1 MANRIW
7 ASGRILLAATLSAYT
22 IVSLPPCVMAEDTS
36 QAETDAKHA
45 FLGEV
50 NANAVYVRCRP
61 SEEGPYATMKLNRG
75 DKVTVLGIK
84 GTWLK
89 IMPPDGSF
97 AYVPKSFVIMRLD
110 GTIGRMNREWIAKAG
125 SQLNDLVVQPL
136 ATVHDGED
144 VQIIGQHNEYF
155 KIKPPKDSYF
165 WINKQFV
172 DPVQVIPK
180 PDDQPKATPQD
191 QSPAAPPDSGEQS
204 APREQKE
211 VVSQDQTDRGP
222 TSRPAEQVA
231 ESSNTQSPATQPA
244 AFDAVGEYDK
254 LEEQFKDLNNKP
266 ILEQPLAEMM
276 ASYEKVLASDD
287 LPPSMRRIAELR
299 VATLKARN
307 DAREQFLAVRKQ
319 NEQTA
324 QKQQALAAEKQE
336 IEVRIKENDLQIFTA
351 LGTLR
356 TSSLQVGQGT
366 LYRLTDPATGR
377 TVAYIRTNDSVKFGG
392 FLGQF
397 IGVRGPVSSEHQLK
411 SVIQN
416 PSEVQPIDP
425 SKVNTSVA
433 AQFIPP
439 SMVKMGIV
447 PSSSGTPQP
456 EAKTDSPPPNNSGE
470 ASTHD
475 ERQ

>member
-1 MANRIW
+1 MADRFW
-7 ASGRILLAATLSAYT
+7 ASGRFFLSATLSLCT

-36 QAETDAKHA
+36 QTETDAKHA

-61 SEEGPYATMKLNRG
+61 SEEGAYATMKLNRG

-84 GTWLK
+84 ATWLK

-97 AYVPKSFVIMRLD
+97 AYVPKSFVNMRGD

-136 ATVHDGED
+136 ATVHEGED

-155 KIKPPKDSYF
+155 KIKPPKDSFF

-180 PDDQPKATPQD
+180 PDEQPKAMPQD
-191 QSPAAPPDSGEQS
+191 QSPTTPSESDQQP
-204 APREQKE
+204 APRERKE
-211 VVSQDQTDRGP
+211 VVTQDPADRGP

-231 ESSNTQSPATQPA
+231 EASNSQPPATQPA

-254 LEEQFKDLNNKP
+254 LEEQFKDLNSKP
-266 ILEQPLAEMM
+266 VLEQPLAEMI
-276 ASYEKVLASDD
+276 ADYEKVLASDD

-336 IEVRIKENDLQIFTA
+336 IEDRIKDNDLQIFTA

-377 TVAYIRTNDSVKFGG
+377 TVAYVRTNDSAKFAA

-397 IGVRGPVSSEHQLK
+397 IGVRGPVSSDHQLK
-411 SVIQN
+411 STIQN
-416 PSEVQPIDP
+416 PTDVQPIDP

-447 PSSSGTPQP
+447 SSSSGTPQP
-456 EAKTDSPPPNNSGE
+456 DAKTDGPPPNNSGE
-470 ASTHD
+470 ASTH
-475 ERQ
+475 EPQ